1 MANYRPVTAL
11 KAVTFTEKIDTHL
24 YDKLSAYRK
33 THSCEIKLTRLME
46 DWRKAMDNEECVA
59 VLSTDMSK
67 AFEKL
72 DHALM
77 IKKLVLRALRSY
89 FIEPKNCVKISNM
102 TSTWKD
108 QLRGCPQGS
117 PLCPLLWILFQND
130 LSLNVL
136 TSNLFM
142 YADDHDR

>member
-1 MANYRPVTAL
+1 MEQGSVDTSFQKGGQGRLLANYRPVTAL

-72 DHALM
+72 D
-77 IKKLVLRALRSY
+77 LR
-89 FIEPKNCVKISNM
+89 
-102 TSTWKD
+102 
-108 QLRGCPQGS
+108 
-117 PLCPLLWILFQND
+117 
-130 LSLNVL
+130 
-136 TSNLFM
+136 
-142 YADDHDR
+142 